1 MLGIGCNFQQG
12 LGRGTEQDGVD
23 QLGVLQRQAADLR
36 RERKHYVKIGRR
48 QKLRLPLGEPFG
60 AGRGLALRTM
70 AIATR
75 VIYVDAMS
83 ALITLLEMTAQYG
96 GPAVTNI
103 SQRSSLLARQHRVPA
118 SEEILLMSADD
129 IGQFQPMFFHRGD
142 GTMSRSKES
151 SGLAVERTAM
161 SATCR

>member
-12 LGRGTEQDGVD
+12 LGRGPEQDSVN
-23 QLGVLQRQAADLR
+23 QLRVLQRQAADLR
-36 RERKHYVKIGRR
+36 RERKHHVKIGRR
-48 QKLRLPLGEPFG
+48 QKLRLPLCEPLG
-60 AGRGLALRTM
+60 AGRGLALRAM
-70 AIATR
+70 AIAAR

-118 SEEILLMSADD
+118 SE
-129 IGQFQPMFFHRGD
+129 

-151 SGLAVERTAM
+151 SGLAVERTAT